1 LLLGKFLKMK
11 KENNSMDR
19 MKQLVKSF
27 EQKNEILKENSENLV
42 DESAILKEADRL
54 KQIARVDEWIDNNKN
69 TPIHGGVGA
78 TVNTFIPNTLPTNQN
93 QPGAIN
99 KTYNPNY
106 TYLQPNEAL
115 QLCIRRALESGAPV
129 NNLGFYEEIN
139 WNLNNMGFNAR
150 MPIDIKDAVKKMI
163 SGE

>member
-1 LLLGKFLKMK
+1 MK
-11 KENNSMDR
+11 KAINSAER

-27 EQKNEILKENSENLV
+27 EEKNEVFKEQAENTV
-42 DESAILKEADRL
+42 DESAILKEAERL
-54 KQIARVDEWIDNNKN
+54 KTIARVDEWIDVTGRTNKHIPN
-69 TPIHGGVGA
+69 HGGIGQ
-78 TVNTFIPNTLPTNQN
+78 TVNTFIPPVETAL
-93 QPGAIN
+93 PGASSPAPAP
-99 KTYNPNY
+99 YNPKF

-129 NNLGFYEEIN
+129 NNLGFYDEVN

-150 MPIDIKDAVKKMI
+150 MPLDIKDAIRKMI